1 MFISGGEKWFIMDS
15 EEYTQQIV
23 DDLCALPKDK
33 IVEVMDFVHFLRE
46 QMQNQNQSIP
56 LRETG
61 LTREEAF
68 DLRRRLTTFKD
79 DWNASGMDD
88 YDNL

>member
-1 MFISGGEKWFIMDS
+1 MNTM
-15 EEYTQQIV
+15 EYTQQII

-33 IVEVMDFVHFLRE
+33 IVEVMDFVHFLKE
-46 QMQNQNQSIP
+46 QMQNQGIP

-79 DWNASGMDD
+79 DWNASGMDE

>member
-1 MFISGGEKWFIMDS
+1 MNTK
-15 EEYTQQIV
+15 EYTQQIV
-23 DDLCALPKDK
+23 DDLYVLPKDK
-33 IVEVMDFVHFLRE
+33 IVGVMDLVHFLKE
-46 QMQNQNQSIP
+46 QMQNQSIP

-61 LTREEAF
+61 LAREETF

-79 DWNASGMDD
+79 DWNASGMDE